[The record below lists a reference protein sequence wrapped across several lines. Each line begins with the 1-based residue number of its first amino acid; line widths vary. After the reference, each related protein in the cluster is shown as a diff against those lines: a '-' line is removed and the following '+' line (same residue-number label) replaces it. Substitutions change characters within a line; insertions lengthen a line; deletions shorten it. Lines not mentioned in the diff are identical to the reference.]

1 MNHKKK
7 IHFIAVN
14 FFIANSLFFIP
25 CAPHAEN
32 TAIASETIA
41 PSRDGDLLIWAIE
54 NNDEAKV
61 EELLSKKIN
70 PNSRGFKNKYMSPL
84 KLAASKN
91 NKNIVDS
98 LIKHG
103 ANVREKGVV
112 SFSLGSLEVL
122 KLLIAHGADVN
133 DNNFNWSS
141 PIHNAISLE
150 LLESADFLIK
160 NGANI
165 NDQNNLSKRTP
176 LQNAAQYGKESSVKW
191 LLEHG
196 ANVNLTDSSGQSVI
210 TIGASYKAN
219 ARILKMLMD
228 YGATLPSPQE
238 IKKITQGACR
248 AGNLEALEF
257 IISKGA
263 GIDYDECYAA
273 LAELPS
279 PSQGTLNWLIS
290 RSKIKNIQVEKE
302 SLLHVAVENNSL
314 KIAKL
319 LIASGVDV
327 NVRDDNGRPPGAI
340 WDIYEPTKSADYREI
355 ITLLAAHG
363 ADFNIKYGQKRTTAL
378 HELVGHNSCADTT
391 KEWETQCKTVSE
403 TIELLIASGADVN
416 AFDVSS
422 NTPLHF
428 AANSNNIVLI
438 ELLVKHGADLKF
450 TNTMGQTPLMLS
462 IARGSWGNNLN
473 RELLTI
479 KTLTYLE
486 NKTGNPPDW
495 AQIKEIAN
503 KVNEPSEKKQIL
515 KLLEQLEKK
524 PL

>member
-1 MNHKKK
+1 MNHKNN
-7 IHFIAVN
+7 IYFIAFN
-14 FFIANSLFFIP
+14 FCIANLLFFIP
-25 CAPHAEN
+25 CVPHAEN
-32 TAIASETIA
+32 AAIVSEMIA
-41 PSRDGDLLIWAIE
+41 PSRDGDLLILAIE
-54 NNDEAKV
+54 NNDETKV
-61 EELLSKKIN
+61 EELLKKKIN

-84 KLAASKN
+84 KFAASKN

-133 DNNFNWSS
+133 DNSLNWSS
-141 PIHNAISLE
+141 PIHNAISSE
-150 LLESADFLIK
+150 LLDSADFLIK
-160 NGANI
+160 SGANI
-165 NDQNNLSKRTP
+165 NDQNNLSRRTP
-176 LQNAAQYGKESSVKW
+176 LQNAAQYGKERSVKW
-191 LLEHG
+191 LLEQG
-196 ANVNLTDSSGQSVI
+196 ANVNLTDSSGQSAFV
-210 TIGASYKAN
+210 IGAGYKAN
-219 ARILKMLMD
+219 PKILKLLVD
-228 YGATLPSPQE
+228 YGSPLPSPKE
-238 IKKITQGACR
+238 IKTITQGACR
-248 AGNLEALEF
+248 AGNFEALEF
-257 IISKGA
+257 IISMGNS
-263 GIDYDECYAA
+263 IDFDKCYAA

-279 PSQGTLNWLIS
+279 PSKDMLQWLVDH
-290 RSKIKNIQVEKE
+290 SKIKNVQVEKE

-314 KIAKL
+314 KIAEL

-340 WDIYEPTKSADYREI
+340 WDSSEPPKNADYREMI
-355 ITLLAAHG
+355 ALLASHG

-378 HELVGHNSCADTT
+378 HELVGNNMCADTT
-391 KEWETQCKTVSE
+391 KEWETQCKIVSE

-486 NKTGNPPDW
+486 SKTGNPPDW

-503 KVNEPSEKKQIL
+503 KVNEPSEKKQTL